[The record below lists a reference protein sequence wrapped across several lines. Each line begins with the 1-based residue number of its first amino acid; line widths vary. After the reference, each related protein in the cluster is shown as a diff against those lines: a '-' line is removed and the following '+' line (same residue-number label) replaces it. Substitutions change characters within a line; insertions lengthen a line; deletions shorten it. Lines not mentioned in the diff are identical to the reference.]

1 MQDKFMMETEIR
13 KIIHVDMDAFFA
25 AVYIRD
31 HPEVKGKPVI
41 CGGPAN
47 SRGVVSTCNYEAR
60 KYGIHSAMPSF
71 QAHKLCPQGIF
82 VRPDFDRIREASDI
96 VREIFYEYSDLV
108 EPVSIDE
115 AYLDVTENKTDIS
128 SATEIAREIRKK
140 IFDQTQL
147 TASAGVSY
155 NKFLAK
161 IASDMNKPDGLTVIT
176 PKMALQVLENLPI
189 GKFHGVGQA
198 TEKRMNYLGIRNG
211 KDLKERSLKELTKHF
226 GKVANFYYYIVRGID
241 NRQVTTSRIR
251 KSLGCERTFAK
262 DIDDV
267 EEMLDVLKI
276 IAQKIGGKMSEKKF
290 KAKTLTVK
298 IKYANFDLVSRSKTL
313 ELPFDDDK
321 VMHHIG
327 RKLLLQA
334 LGPKCSIRLL
344 GLAVSNLV
352 WLDDERNKQQ
362 VLPFFED
369 TELVVGE

>member
-1 MQDKFMMETEIR
+1 MKTQNEIR

-31 HPEVKGKPVI
+31 NPEVKGKPVI

-47 SRGVVSTCNYEAR
+47 SRGVVSTCSYEAR

-71 QAHKLCPQGIF
+71 QAHKLCPHGIF
-82 VRPDFDRIREASDI
+82 VRPDFDRIREAADI
-96 VREIFYEYSDLV
+96 VREIFYEFTDLV

-115 AYLDVTENKTDIS
+115 AYLDVTENKTNLE
-128 SATEIAREIRKK
+128 SATEIAKEIRKK
-140 IFDQTQL
+140 IYERTQL

-161 IASDMNKPDGLTVIT
+161 IASEMNKPDGLSVV
-176 PKMALQVLENLPI
+176 PPSKALQILEELPI
-189 GKFHGVGQA
+189 GKFHGIGKA

-211 KDLKERSLKELTKHF
+211 RDLKERTLKELLKHF

-241 NRQVTTSRIR
+241 KRQVTTHRIR
-251 KSLGCERTFAK
+251 KSLGCERTFSK
-262 DIDDV
+262 DIEDV
-267 EEMLDVLKI
+267 EEMLEVLKTI
-276 IAQKIGGKMSEKKF
+276 SQKISGKMQEKKF

-298 IKYANFDLVSRSKTL
+298 IKYANFDVVSRSKTL

-321 VMHHIG
+321 IMLHIG
-327 RKLLLQA
+327 RKLLLET

-344 GLAVSNLV
+344 GFSVSNLV
-352 WLDDERNKQQ
+352 WENDESNKQQ
-362 VLPFFED
+362 VLTFFEE
-369 TELVVGE
+369 TELAVGE

>member
-1 MQDKFMMETEIR
+1 
-13 KIIHVDMDAFFA
+13 MDAFFA

-47 SRGVVSTCNYEAR
+47 SRGVVSTCSYEAR
-60 KYGIHSAMPSF
+60 KYGVHSAMPSF
-71 QAHKLCPQGIF
+71 QAHKLCPHGIF
-82 VRPDFDRIREASDI
+82 VRPDFDKIREASEI
-96 VREIFYEYSDLV
+96 VRKIFYEYSDLV

-115 AYLDVTENKTDIS
+115 AYLDVTENKMSID
-128 SATEIAREIRKK
+128 SATEIAKQIREK
-140 IFDQTQL
+140 IFERTKL

-161 IASDMNKPDGLTVIT
+161 IASEMNKPDGLTVIL
-176 PKMALQVLENLPI
+176 PQKALQVLEELPI
-189 GKFHGVGQA
+189 GKFHGIGKV

-211 KDLKERSLKELTKHF
+211 KDLKERSMKELIKHF
-226 GKVANFYYYIVRGID
+226 GKVANFYYYIVRGTD

-267 EEMLDVLKI
+267 EDMLEILKTI
-276 IAQKIGGKMSEKKF
+276 SQKISGKMQEKKF

-298 IKYANFDLVSRSKTL
+298 IKYANFDMVSRSKTL
-313 ELPFDDDK
+313 ELPFNDDK
-321 VMHHIG
+321 IMLHIG
-327 RKLLLQA
+327 RKLLLQT

-344 GLAVSNLV
+344 GLSLSNLV
-352 WLDDERNKQQ
+352 WQNDDRNKQQ
-362 VLPFFED
+362 VLSFFED
-369 TELVVGE
+369 TELAVGEEM

>member
-1 MQDKFMMETEIR
+1 MKKQTEIR

-71 QAHKLCPQGIF
+71 QAHKLCPHGIF
-82 VRPDFDRIREASDI
+82 VRPDFNRIREAAEI
-96 VREIFYEYSDLV
+96 VREIFYEYTDLV

-115 AYLDVTENKTDIS
+115 AYLDVTENKMNTE
-128 SATEIAREIRKK
+128 SATEIAREIRKQIFEK
-140 IFDQTQL
+140 IKL

-161 IASDMNKPDGLTVIT
+161 IASDMDKPDGLTVIT
-176 PKMALQVLENLPI
+176 PKQAMRVLEELPI
-189 GKFHGVGQA
+189 GKFHGIGKA

-211 KDLKERSLKELTKHF
+211 KDLKERTLKELVKHF

-241 NRQVTTSRIR
+241 NRKVTTSRIR

-262 DIDDV
+262 DITDV
-267 EEMLDVLKI
+267 EEMLNILKTI
-276 IAQKIGGKMSEKKF
+276 SQKISGKMQEKKF

-298 IKYANFDLVSRSKTL
+298 IKYANFDVVSRSKTF

-321 VMHHIG
+321 LMLQVG
-327 RKLLLQA
+327 RKLLLET

-344 GLAVSNLV
+344 GLSVSNLV
-352 WLDDERNKQQ
+352 WLHDQQNKQQ
-362 VLPFFED
+362 VLPFFAE
-369 TELVVGE
+369 TELVVGD

>member
-1 MQDKFMMETEIR
+1 
-13 KIIHVDMDAFFA
+13 MDAFFA

-31 HPEVKGKPVI
+31 HPELKGKPVI

-71 QAHKLCPQGIF
+71 QAHKLCPHGIF
-82 VRPDFDRIREASDI
+82 VRPDFDRIREAAEI
-96 VREIFYEYSDLV
+96 VREIFYEYTDLV

-115 AYLDVTENKTDIS
+115 AYLDVTENKLNRE
-128 SATEIAREIRKK
+128 SATEIAREIRKQ
-140 IFDQTQL
+140 IFEKTKL

-161 IASDMNKPDGLTVIT
+161 IASDMDKPDGLTVIT
-176 PKMALQVLENLPI
+176 PQQALKVLENLPI
-189 GKFHGVGQA
+189 GRFHGIGQA
-198 TEKRMNYLGIRNG
+198 TEKKMNYLGIRTG
-211 KDLKERSLKELTKHF
+211 KDLKERSLKELSKHF
-226 GKVANFYYYIVRGID
+226 GKIANFYYYIVRGID

-262 DIDDV
+262 DITDV
-267 EEMLDVLKI
+267 EEMLEVLKI
-276 IAQKIGGKMSEKKF
+276 ISRKISGKMLEKKF

-298 IKYANFDLVSRSKTL
+298 IKYANFDLVSRSVTL

-321 VMHHIG
+321 IMLHLG
-327 RKLLLQA
+327 RKLLLQT

-344 GLAVSNLV
+344 GLSVSNLV
-352 WLDDERNKQQ
+352 WQNDEKNKQQ
-362 VLPFFED
+362 ILPFFAE

>member
-1 MQDKFMMETEIR
+1 MKQQTEIR

-47 SRGVVSTCNYEAR
+47 SRGVVSTCSYEAR

-71 QAHKLCPQGIF
+71 QAHKLCPHGIF
-82 VRPDFDRIREASDI
+82 VKPDFDRIRQAAEI
-96 VREIFYEYSDLV
+96 VREIFYEFTDLV

-115 AYLDVTENKTDIS
+115 AYLDVTENKLSSD

-140 IFDQTQL
+140 ILERTQL

-161 IASDMNKPDGLTVIT
+161 IASDMKKPDGLTVIT
-176 PKMALQVLENLPI
+176 PKQALQVLEELPI
-189 GKFHGVGQA
+189 GKFHGIGAA
-198 TEKRMNYLGIRNG
+198 TEKKMKSLGINSG
-211 KDLKERSLKELTKHF
+211 KDLKERSLKELSRHF
-226 GKVANFYYYIVRGID
+226 GKIANFYYYIVRGID
-241 NRQVTTSRIR
+241 NRKVTTCHIR
-251 KSLGCERTFAK
+251 KSLGCERTFAR
-262 DIDDV
+262 DISDV

-276 IAQKIGGKMSEKKF
+276 ISQKISSKMQEKKF

-298 IKYANFDLVSRSKTL
+298 IKYANFDVVSRSVSL

-321 VMHHIG
+321 IMFHIG
-327 RKLLLQA
+327 RKLLLQT

-344 GLAVSNLV
+344 GLAVSNLM
-352 WLDDERNKQQ
+352 WQDDESGKQQ
-362 VLPFFED
+362 VLPFFAE
-369 TELVVGE
+369 TELVVGG

>member
-1 MQDKFMMETEIR
+1 MNSQQIDSGR

-31 HPEVKGKPVI
+31 HPEVGGKPVI

-47 SRGVVSTCNYEAR
+47 SRGVVSTCSYEAR

-71 QAHKLCPQGIF
+71 QAHKLCPHGIF
-82 VRPDFDRIREASDI
+82 VRPDFDKIREASEI
-96 VREIFYEYSDLV
+96 VREIFYEYSNLV

-115 AYLDVTENKTDIS
+115 AYLDVTENKMNIII
-128 SATEIAREIRKK
+128 ATEIAKEIREK
-140 IFDQTQL
+140 IYKRTHL

-161 IASDMNKPDGLTVIT
+161 IASEMNKPDGLSII
-176 PKMALQVLENLPI
+176 PPSKALQILDELPI
-189 GKFHGVGQA
+189 GKFHGIGKV
-198 TEKRMNYLGIRNG
+198 TEKKMNYLGIRNG
-211 KDLKERSLKELTKHF
+211 RDLKERNLKELTKHF
-226 GKVANFYYYIVRGID
+226 GKVANFYYHIVRGVD
-241 NRQVTTSRIR
+241 NRQVNTHRIR

-262 DIDDV
+262 DIDDA
-267 EEMLDVLKI
+267 EEMLNILKTI
-276 IAQKIGGKMSEKKF
+276 SQKISGKMHEKKF

-298 IKYANFDLVSRSKTL
+298 IKYANFDVVSRSKTL

-321 VMHHIG
+321 IMLHIG

-344 GLAVSNLV
+344 GFSVSNLV
-352 WLDDERNKQQ
+352 WLNDKSNKQE
-362 VLPFFED
+362 VLPFFEE
-369 TELVVGE
+369 TELVVGK

>member
-1 MQDKFMMETEIR
+1 MTVKDIDSGR

-31 HPEVKGKPVI
+31 HPEVKSKPVI

-71 QAHKLCPQGIF
+71 QAHKLCPHGIF
-82 VRPDFDRIREASDI
+82 VRPDFDRIREASEI
-96 VREIFYEYSDLV
+96 VRKIFYEYSDLV

-115 AYLDVTENKTDIS
+115 AYLDVTNNKMNLA
-128 SATEIAREIRKK
+128 SATEVAKEIRKK
-140 IFDQTQL
+140 IFERTQL

-161 IASDMNKPDGLTVIT
+161 TASEMNKPDGLTVIT
-176 PKMALQVLENLPI
+176 PKKALKILEELPI
-189 GKFHGVGQA
+189 GKFHGIGKV
-198 TEKRMNYLGIRNG
+198 TEKKMNYLGIRNG
-211 KDLKERSLKELTKHF
+211 KDLKDRSLKELSKHF
-226 GKVANFYYYIVRGID
+226 GKVANFYYHIVRGID

-251 KSLGCERTFAK
+251 KSLGCERTFSK

-267 EEMLDVLKI
+267 EEMLEVLKTI
-276 IAQKIGGKMSEKKF
+276 SQKLSGKMREKKF

-298 IKYANFDLVSRSKTL
+298 IKYANFDMVSRSKTL
-313 ELPFDDDK
+313 DLPFDDEK
-321 VMHHIG
+321 IMLHIG
-327 RKLLLQA
+327 RKLMLET

-344 GLAVSNLV
+344 GFSLSNLV
-352 WLDDERNKQQ
+352 WENDENNKQQ
-362 VLPFFED
+362 ILPFFEE
-369 TELVVGE
+369 TELAVGE